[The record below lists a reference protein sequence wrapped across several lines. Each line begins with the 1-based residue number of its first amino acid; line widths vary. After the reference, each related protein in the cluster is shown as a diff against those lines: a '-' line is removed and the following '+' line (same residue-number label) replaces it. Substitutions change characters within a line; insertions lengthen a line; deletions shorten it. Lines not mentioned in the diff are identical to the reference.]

1 MSLKTLGGL
10 FNGKNKSHNQKKL
23 DQCLRPTASIS
34 DPRTLYN
41 ADPESRLQWAL
52 FGSGYRG
59 KIIKQES
66 FKKNSN
72 L

>member
-1 MSLKTLGGL
+1 M
-10 FNGKNKSHNQKKL
+10 
-23 DQCLRPTASIS
+23 PTASIS
-34 DPRTLYN
+34 DPQTLYN

-66 FKKNSN
+66 FKKKFQSVTNYTAKSCKLN
-72 L
+72 CDLVLNFLF